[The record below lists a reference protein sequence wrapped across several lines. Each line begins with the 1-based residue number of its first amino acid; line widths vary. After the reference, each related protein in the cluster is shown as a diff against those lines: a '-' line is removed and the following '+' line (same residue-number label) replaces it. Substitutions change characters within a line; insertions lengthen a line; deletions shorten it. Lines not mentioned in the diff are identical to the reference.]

1 MTRNTALHVVAV
13 VLLLLL
19 ALNTYWAISY
29 LMRIQ
34 RTDVL
39 GRENSAAQV
48 NICRVQQDLTDMQT
62 AQRGYLLTENP
73 QYLEPYQQGKAKIA
87 TDFGDLRAS
96 LANRSEQERAQESQI
111 ESLAAS
117 EQAEL
122 ERAVTLRQHG
132 YRRLAF
138 NAVDTNKDKEYMDQ
152 IRGLISSLS
161 AAEASSSGEF
171 EKNRSAGLSSALSIT
186 IVMNLVLLALA
197 TCLFGLSR
205 DQGQA
210 LKQEAT
216 RSQQLLALRDSQ
228 LKEVASALNSQAHSN
243 LAAIDSNA
251 AILLETYGGF
261 LPKHAHESAQQ
272 IRDAAAQMETLR
284 SDLLIS
290 LGKSA

>member
-19 ALNTYWAISY
+19 ALNAYWAISY
-29 LMRIQ
+29 LTRVQ
-34 RTDVL
+34 RTDALMV
-39 GRENSAAQV
+39 EDSAALT

-62 AQRGYLLTENP
+62 AQRGFLLTGDP
-73 QYLEPYQQGKAKIA
+73 QYLEPYQQAKAKIA
-87 TDFGDLRAS
+87 TDFGDLRSS
-96 LANRSEQERAQESQI
+96 LANRSEQERSKESQI
-111 ESLAAS
+111 ESLAGS

-152 IRGLISSLS
+152 IRELVSSLS
-161 AAEASSSGEF
+161 AAETSSSTEF
-171 EKNRSAGLSSALSIT
+171 DKNRSASLSSALSMT

-216 RSQQLLALRDSQ
+216 RSQQMLALRDSQ
-228 LKEVASALNSQAHSN
+228 LKEVASALGNQAHSN
-243 LAAIDSNA
+243 LSTIDTNA
-251 AILLETYGGF
+251 AILMETYGGF

-272 IRDAAAQMETLR
+272 IREAAAQMEKLR
-284 SDLLIS
+284 NDLLINIS
-290 LGKSA
+290 KSA

>member
-1 MTRNTALHVVAV
+1 MTRNTALHIVAV

-19 ALNTYWAISY
+19 ALNTYWSISF
-29 LMRIQ
+29 LTRIQ
-34 RTDVL
+34 RTDALVVA
-39 GRENSAAQV
+39 NSAAQG
-48 NICRVQQDLTDMQT
+48 NIARVQQDLTDMQT

-73 QYLEPYQQGKAKIA
+73 QYLEPYQQAKARIA
-87 TDFGDLRAS
+87 TDFGELRSS
-96 LANRSEQERAQESQI
+96 LASRSEQERSQASQI

-122 ERAVTLRQHG
+122 ERAITLRQHG

-152 IRGLISSLS
+152 IRGLITSLS
-161 AAEASSSGEF
+161 TAETSSSGEF
-171 EKNRSAGLSSALSIT
+171 NKGRSASLGSALSVA

-205 DQGQA
+205 DQGQE

-228 LKEVASALNSQAHSN
+228 LKEVASALNSQAHSS
-243 LAAIDSNA
+243 LSSIDSNA
-251 AILLETYGGF
+251 AILLDTYGGF
-261 LPKHAHESAQQ
+261 LPKHAQESAQQ
-272 IRDAAAQMETLR
+272 IREAAAHMEKLR
-284 SDLLIS
+284 SDLLAN